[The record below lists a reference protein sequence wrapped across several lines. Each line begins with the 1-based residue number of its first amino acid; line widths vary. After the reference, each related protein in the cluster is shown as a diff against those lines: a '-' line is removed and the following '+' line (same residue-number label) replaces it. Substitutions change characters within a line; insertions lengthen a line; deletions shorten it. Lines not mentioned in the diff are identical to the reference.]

1 MSDCIAKTFDL
12 LLKTDN
18 EAAVYVL
25 TAALES
31 RHAELRNLAIDT
43 ILSRRNSNGHRT
55 LLRRLHL
62 FPEDS
67 RKRIKRQRGHITQA
81 LRDILFDTD
90 EQACTNGC
98 QAILWFRE
106 YDLIPALI
114 NALTDQAN
122 PNVDIVGQTLL
133 DLVESLYEE
142 LASPGKLRSRRDPQI
157 IRQHTITALE
167 SAVRQYSRH
176 RRREAVESFLI
187 LANRDDVLLKQVLS
201 DPHHA
206 AFVVMIET
214 LSHSSREA
222 VIQLLLALL
231 DDPHSPSA
239 ALSVIGNRHDLR
251 FLEFLLHKIG
261 REPSKPVQ
269 RNLKRI
275 ASIGWL
281 KEPAAVAD
289 ALDGAAQHS
298 LVKLVAASGV
308 PRRLAFD
315 TIAYVLEHGQPAGRP
330 AAAEVLAEFNGAQ
343 ANDLALGCLN
353 DDSPQVQAKAIPQLR
368 SRGIPGTLSRL
379 VELLDSPHAVVRQ
392 AARKSL
398 EEFSFQRYLA
408 AFEMLDEEVR
418 RGTGMLV
425 KKVDPRLVP
434 LLAEEMKSP
443 MRTRRLRALEVAK
456 TVEAVEELEANIIA
470 MLNDE
475 DHLVRVEAATTLAQA
490 SSQDSSIAL
499 RRSLEDSSPA
509 VREAARQT
517 LKSLDNV
524 AHPHVAEEEVRS

>member
-1 MSDCIAKTFDL
+1 M
-12 LLKTDN
+12 
-18 EAAVYVL
+18 
-25 TAALES
+25 
-31 RHAELRNLAIDT
+31 
-43 ILSRRNSNGHRT
+43 
-55 LLRRLHL
+55 
-62 FPEDS
+62 
-67 RKRIKRQRGHITQA
+67 
-81 LRDILFDTD
+81 
-90 EQACTNGC
+90 
-98 QAILWFRE
+98 
-106 YDLIPALI
+106 
-114 NALTDQAN
+114 
-122 PNVDIVGQTLL
+122 
-133 DLVESLYEE
+133 
-142 LASPGKLRSRRDPQI
+142 
-157 IRQHTITALE
+157 
-167 SAVRQYSRH
+167 
-176 RRREAVESFLI
+176 
-187 LANRDDVLLKQVLS
+187 
-201 DPHHA
+201 
-206 AFVVMIET
+206 
-214 LSHSSREA
+214 
-222 VIQLLLALL
+222 
-231 DDPHSPSA
+231 
-239 ALSVIGNRHDLR
+239 
-251 FLEFLLHKIG
+251 
-261 REPSKPVQ
+261 
-269 RNLKRI
+269 
-275 ASIGWL
+275 
-281 KEPAAVAD
+281 AD

-315 TIAYVLEHGQPAGRP
+315 TIAYVLEHGQPAGRQ

-456 TVEAVEELEANIIA
+456 TVEAVEELEANIIE

-524 AHPHVAEEEVRS
+524 ARPHVAEEEVRS